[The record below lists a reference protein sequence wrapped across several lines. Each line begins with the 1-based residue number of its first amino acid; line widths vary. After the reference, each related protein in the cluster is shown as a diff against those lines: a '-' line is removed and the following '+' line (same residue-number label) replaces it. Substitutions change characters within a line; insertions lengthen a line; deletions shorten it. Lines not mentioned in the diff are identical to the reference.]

1 MACACK
7 KGVGE
12 LIKIMKIYLKKKKY
26 IKKKKNIEI
35 SSILGLINHI
45 YG

>member
-1 MACACK
+1 MAYACK

-12 LIKIMKIYLKKKKY
+12 LIKIMKIYLKKK
-26 IKKKKNIEI
+26 NIEI
-35 SSILGLINHI
+35 LSILGLINHI